1 MNLKKMLLNM
11 AEAQADS
18 MKSEVM
24 EFIQSEEFE
33 EKLAEKMDKA
43 VNIPFVKDEKEKEFF
58 RDVADVITDL
68 IYGLVGGK

>member
-1 MNLKKMLLNM
+1 MNLKKMLLSM